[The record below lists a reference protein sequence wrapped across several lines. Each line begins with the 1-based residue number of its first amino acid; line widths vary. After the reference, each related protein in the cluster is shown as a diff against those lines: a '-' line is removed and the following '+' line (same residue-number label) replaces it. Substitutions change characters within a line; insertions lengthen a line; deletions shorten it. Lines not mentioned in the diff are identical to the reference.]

1 LYIGEV
7 FLFSNGGQMQNNT
20 SVIVF
25 DLGNVLIPFDYDKV
39 TDNLNKIEPGLGQKF
54 YTLYRDNYDIHQK
67 YERWELSD
75 DEFLDIMT
83 DWVDH
88 KVSREEFCRIYSDLF
103 VVNEDTTAL
112 LPDLKKNYTL
122 VVLSNTN
129 YIHQK
134 YGWEKY
140 EFIKHFDK
148 LILSH
153 EVGAIKPEEKIFRA
167 VESFTGKPP
176 EEHLFIDD
184 IAEYAAGAKKMGWDS
199 VQFITHEKL
208 LEDFR
213 QRGIKLN

>member
-1 LYIGEV
+1 
-7 FLFSNGGQMQNNT
+7 MQNKT

-25 DLGNVLIPFDYDKV
+25 DLGNVLIPFDYNKIV
-39 TDNLNKIEPGLGQKF
+39 ENLNKIEGGLGQRF
-54 YTLYRDNYDIHQK
+54 YNLYRDNYDIHRK
-67 YERWELSD
+67 YERWELTD
-75 DEFLDIMT
+75 DEFLDIMIGWI
-83 DWVDH
+83 DN
-88 KVSREEFCRIYSDLF
+88 KVSREDFCRIYSDLF

-134 YGWEKY
+134 YGWEQY

-167 VESFTGKPP
+167 VESFTGKPS

-184 IAEYAAGAKKMGWDS
+184 IAEYAEGAKNFGWDS
-199 VQFITHEKL
+199 IQFTTHEKL
-208 LEDFR
+208 LEEFQ
-213 QRGIKLN
+213 QRGIKIN